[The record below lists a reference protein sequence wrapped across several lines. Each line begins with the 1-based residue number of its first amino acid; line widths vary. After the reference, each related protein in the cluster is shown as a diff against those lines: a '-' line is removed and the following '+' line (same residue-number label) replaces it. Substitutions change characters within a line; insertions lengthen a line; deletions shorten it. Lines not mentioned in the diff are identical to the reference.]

1 MVQNYLSVMS
11 RSTKFKCLG
20 VLTLALAGSFLA
32 SLWPVRLGEVYTAIS
47 DGRIS
52 TLAQGAGAILT
63 FGLIYLAAEWI
74 AIFRRVM
81 LDCVVATH
89 EAEVRDLCVE
99 KLLKMPVAY
108 YSGCLSGEK
117 TAQLNQGVA
126 GFSQLIKILCN
137 DVFATTLTALCTL
150 GQVLL
155 HAPGIIAGIML
166 LYLVLTVG
174 ISFFQIRS
182 QNGIREQIIAKKN
195 ALDGQICQ
203 SISNLELIRSMSAEH
218 YEQRRL
224 HPGIQ
229 DISRT
234 EKRHHRYMGL
244 FDSLKQLCKILFQVI
259 LLGASVLLIASGQM
273 EAGAAITVCLLF
285 QQLIKPIDEVYR
297 FMDETASSL
306 VKAKAL
312 LEVTASQPDEVFG
325 RRSSGEPLSSP
336 EIHLEQVLVTN
347 PEKDKP
353 LALYQDLTL
362 PGGQKV
368 ALQGVSGCGKTT
380 LVRCLNRYYPY
391 TQGRVTLF
399 GRDLDSYSQAE
410 LTALVYYLPQ
420 STFFFAGNVKDNLV
434 YGLEE
439 PPADETLLDALG
451 KACLI
456 GEYEGVLCSDPA
468 QALTRPVSEGAANL
482 SGGQRQ
488 RLALARAF
496 LRRPKLY
503 ILDESTANL
512 DGRTADLVLTN
523 LERYAQA
530 IGAGILYIAHDPS
543 VARRCDATIELTNQI
558 AAGARQTA
566 GQSG

>member
-20 VLTLALAGSFLA
+20 VLALALAGSFLA

-52 TLAQGAGAILT
+52 TLAQG
-63 FGLIYLAAEWI
+63 
-74 AIFRRVM
+74 
-81 LDCVVATH
+81 
-89 EAEVRDLCVE
+89 
-99 KLLKMPVAY
+99 
-108 YSGCLSGEK
+108 
-117 TAQLNQGVA
+117 
-126 GFSQLIKILCN
+126 
-137 DVFATTLTALCTL
+137 
-150 GQVLL
+150 
-155 HAPGIIAGIML
+155 
-166 LYLVLTVG
+166 
-174 ISFFQIRS
+174 
-182 QNGIREQIIAKKN
+182 
-195 ALDGQICQ
+195 
-203 SISNLELIRSMSAEH
+203 
-218 YEQRRL
+218 
-224 HPGIQ
+224 
-229 DISRT
+229 
-234 EKRHHRYMGL
+234 
-244 FDSLKQLCKILFQVI
+244 
-259 LLGASVLLIASGQM
+259 
-273 EAGAAITVCLLF
+273 AGAAITVCLLF

-325 RRSSGEPLSSP
+325 RPSSGEPLTAP

-353 LALYQDLTL
+353 LALYEDLTL

-380 LVRCLNRYYPY
+380 LVRCLNRYYSY

-399 GRDLDSYSQAE
+399 GRDLDSYSQEE

-439 PPADETLLDALG
+439 PPADQILLDALG
-451 KACLI
+451 KACLV

-523 LERYAQA
+523 LERHAQA

-543 VARRCDATIELTNQI
+543 VPRRCDTTIELTNKMV
-558 AAGARQTA
+558 AGVRQTV
-566 GQSG
+566 GQSS